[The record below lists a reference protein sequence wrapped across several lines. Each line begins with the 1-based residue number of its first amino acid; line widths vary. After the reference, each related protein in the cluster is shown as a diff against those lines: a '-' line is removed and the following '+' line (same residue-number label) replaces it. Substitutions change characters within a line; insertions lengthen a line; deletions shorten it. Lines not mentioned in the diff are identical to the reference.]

1 MLSKSDLLKKYDIPA
16 PRYTSYPTVPY
27 WSENPSTKE
36 WLDSLETNLSK
47 PGSALSIYIHIPF
60 CETLCTFCGCNT
72 SITKNHS
79 VERPYVDAVLKELL
93 LYQEKLPSMEKT
105 TLKDIHLGGG
115 TPTYLSEQHLDH
127 LLKDLLKNFKKTNDS
142 EFSIEVDP
150 RRTRL
155 SQLEILKENGF
166 RRISLGVQDF
176 DPEVQRLV
184 NRNQSFEETK
194 TITEG
199 ARSLSYNSVN
209 FDLIYGLPKQTALSM
224 RKTFLQTLSLKP
236 DRIAFYSYAHV
247 PWIKPSQR
255 LFTELDLPQSEKKRE
270 LYEIG
275 REILESAGYI
285 EIGMDHFALKHDPLA
300 IASQTNQLH
309 RNFMGYSSHTTD
321 VMLGLG
327 ASAISETQD
336 IFFQNQKLEIKYR
349 NQIHNSEI
357 PNFRG
362 HKLSDSDKLRR
373 QLILSIMT
381 KWRVSVP
388 EVLVSDIKSYLQEM
402 ENDELITWKENELFV
417 CEKGK
422 PFLRIIGTAFDEKLR
437 EGKPEGMLFSKA
449 I

>member
-27 WSENPSTKE
+27 WSENPTTKE
-36 WLDSLETNLSK
+36 WLESLDSNLSK
-47 PGSALSIYIHIPF
+47 PGSALSIYVHIPF

-79 VERPYVDAVLKELL
+79 VESPYVDAVLKEIL
-93 LYQEKLPSMEKT
+93 LYQEKLPSLEKT
-105 TLKDIHLGGG
+105 NLKDLHLGGG
-115 TPTYLSEQHLDH
+115 TPTYLSEQHLNH
-127 LLKDLLKNFKKTNDS
+127 LLKNLLRNFRKSEES

-155 SQLEILKENGF
+155 SQLEILKEYGF

-194 TITEG
+194 LITEG
-199 ARSLSYNSVN
+199 ARSLGYSSVN
-209 FDLIYGLPKQTALSM
+209 FDLIYGLPKQSIASM
-224 RKTFLQTLSLKP
+224 QKTFQQTLSLKP

-255 LFTELDLPQSEKKRE
+255 LFTELDLPQSEEKRE

-275 REILESAGYI
+275 RDILENAGYI

-300 IASQTNQLH
+300 RAVKTSELH
-309 RNFMGYSSHTTD
+309 RNFMGYSSHKTD
-321 VMLGLG
+321 VMLGFG
-327 ASAISETQD
+327 ASAISETKD
-336 IFFQNQKLEIKYR
+336 IFFQNQKLEVKYR

-381 KWRVSVP
+381 KWKVKVP
-388 EVLVSDIKSYLQEM
+388 ESMFADIKSYLCEM
-402 ENDELITWKENELFV
+402 ENDGLIVWKEQDLV
-417 CEKGK
+417 VTEKGK
-422 PFLRIIGTAFDEKLR
+422 PFLRIMGTAFDEKLR
-437 EGKPEGMLFSKA
+437 ETKPEGMLFSKA